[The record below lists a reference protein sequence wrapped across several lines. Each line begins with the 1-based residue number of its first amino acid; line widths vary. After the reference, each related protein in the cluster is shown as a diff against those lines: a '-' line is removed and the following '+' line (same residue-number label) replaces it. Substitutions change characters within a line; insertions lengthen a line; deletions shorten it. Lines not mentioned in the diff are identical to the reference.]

1 MTLLMYIMLV
11 KIYCEVSGN
20 YADIEML
27 ALIGLVMWLGHC
39 VVKYLC
45 K

>member
-20 YADIEML
+20 YADIEMF
-27 ALIGLVMWLGHC
+27 ALIGLVMWSGHC
-39 VVKYLC
+39 ADKYLC